1 MRLTDPRQMR
11 ALAHPLRIELFER
24 LAIEGTAT
32 ASELAPLVGSTA
44 SNCSFHLRTLADAG
58 YIERVPGSTGRE
70 RPWRVIDIRQDWDS
84 HTDDAD
90 LAQASSALTTSLRE
104 WEFDRIRQASA
115 RKNPSEWQGKLWSS
129 SFTLR
134 LTPGEADDLG
144 RQIAALAEKYVDRWE
159 KPDEVPAGARPVRI
173 FSTMYL
179 VRSAAEMDAEG
190 AGDES
195 PA

>member
-1 MRLTDPRQMR
+1 MKLTDPRQMR

-58 YIERVPGSTGRE
+58 YIERVPGSTGRD

-90 LAQASSALTTSLRE
+90 LAQASTALATSLRE

-115 RKNPSEWQGKLWSS
+115 RKNPPEWQGKLWSS
-129 SFTLR
+129 SFTVN
-134 LTPGEADDLG
+134 LTPNEADELG

-159 KPDEVPAGARPVRI
+159 NPGDTPEGACPVRL

-179 VRSAAEMDAEG
+179 VRSAEEMDVEG
-190 AGDES
+190 AGDEG